1 MCCAPE
7 QVQGTKSM
15 TIQEALT
22 KAREGGYHQ
31 EFKPRELGLRVGV
44 VGLHAFSA
52 MHVDAI
58 FLDPEF
64 WRALGRTLGW
74 QHERVWKGQ
83 WQRFIDHLVQ
93 GKTPDSFFAQL

>member
-1 MCCAPE
+1 
-7 QVQGTKSM
+7 M

-31 EFKPRELGLRVGV
+31 GFQHCEPGMRVGILGV
-44 VGLHAFSA
+44 HAFST
-52 MHVDAI
+52 MQVDAI

-74 QHERVWKGQ
+74 HHEHVWKGY
-83 WQRFIDHLVQ
+83 WQGFIDHLVQ
-93 GKTPDSFFAQL
+93 GNTPESFFATL